1 MSRTPLARGPQGATR
16 LSPEDSRLLAK
27 WTDKHGYDGA
37 AKCLGVSP
45 TLVYKL
51 SHEGVATSLA
61 GKHLSDALH
70 AAEQALMHK
79 LTNEQ

>member
-61 GKHLSDALH
+61 VKHLTEVLAT
-70 AAEQALMHK
+70 AEQMLESK
-79 LTNEQ
+79 